1 MMRKKQIGMSVW
13 AFATACY
20 FLLVGGCRKK
30 EIPLA
35 THVGGQIFHGI
46 TRSDVRCYRCHGDR
60 GEGGLSAPPLVSA
73 GKTIDRD
80 LFIQTVLNGRRRM
93 PSFQSA
99 LTEEEILTIIDW
111 LEQVSVLGAGVTG
124 TVPEKGSE

>member
-1 MMRKKQIGMSVW
+1 MRKKQIGVGVR
-13 AFATACY
+13 ALVAT
-20 FLLVGGCRKK
+20 FSLLLVGGCRKK

-60 GEGGLSAPPLVSA
+60 GEGGLSAPPLVSN

-80 LFIQTVLNGRRRM
+80 RFVQTVLNGRRRM

-111 LEQVSVLGAGVTG
+111 LEQVSVLAAGAESPG
-124 TVPEKGSE
+124 PK